1 MDGLATIYTAV
12 GIAKTIPTTA
22 AGIAVNAAE
31 EAAASAEA
39 ADAAVQSVTGSTADD
54 VNYIFGV

>member
-12 GIAKTIPTTA
+12 GISKTIPTTA

-39 ADAAVQSVTGSTADD
+39 AAESASIVTPSNADD
-54 VNYIFGV
+54 VNYILGV